1 MARAF
6 RLLPLC
12 ALLMGLSLSARASA
26 DQQQIAAAHAPPARP
41 APAPAQAEDP
51 EQHVPSFDD
60 INWYYGVFGEKEGVE
75 PSLLYRP
82 KGMPVPFGAMLFNSA
97 VLFFLLFRFGR
108 KPVMDGL
115 RARKVAI
122 LRGIEEAEKMRAA
135 AEARLAE
142 FEQKLATIEEEITRV
157 RDEMRATGE
166 TERKRILSE
175 AQEKRARMERD
186 ARVLI
191 EQELKATHE
200 LLLGEM
206 VRGAVRAAEATLL
219 AKITAQDHTR
229 LAEEHLA
236 GLKTAAITLRA
247 KA

>member
-1 MARAF
+1 MSRAF
-6 RLLPLC
+6 RWLPLC
-12 ALLMGLSLSARASA
+12 ALLLGLSLSERASA
-26 DQQQIAAAHAPPARP
+26 NQQQIAAAHAPQAHP
-41 APAPAQAEDP
+41 APTQAEDP
-51 EQHVPSFDD
+51 EQHVPTFDD

-75 PSLLYRP
+75 PSLWYRP
-82 KGMPVPFGAMLFNSA
+82 KGMPVPFGAMLFNSTI
-97 VLFFLLFRFGR
+97 LFFLLFRFGR

-122 LRGIEEAEKMRAA
+122 LRGIEEAEKMRIA

-166 TERKRILSE
+166 AERKRILSE

-206 VRGAVRAAEATLL
+206 VRGAVRAAEASLL

-236 GLKTAAITLRA
+236 GLKTAAITLRG